1 MVSTYHGGFH
11 TSRVCDRDKG
21 GARVIQTDLALRLE
35 LVEEVKKPESE
46 HRTRSFP
53 CCRKPPHTHE
63 LCTMESGGTS
73 LVTEAIANVD
83 GVNTSGVEESEI
95 CWD

>member
-1 MVSTYHGGFH
+1 MVSTYHGGFQ

-21 GARVIQTDLALRLE
+21 GVRVIQTDLALRLE
-35 LVEEVKKPESE
+35 LVEEVEKPESE

-63 LCTMESGGTS
+63 LCTTESGGTG
-73 LVTEAIANVD
+73 LVTEAIANAD
-83 GVNTSGVEESEI
+83 GVNASGVEESEI